1 MKNNLLVKLL
11 AKSFEEFG
19 QFSTDFNEH
28 VQTDLYQSHLVVTIT
43 FEIQNLLNN
52 TQYSKRL
59 NLIFVDAKNIENID
73 RFVRQFKMVL
83 NKEKIITTK
92 DKMVERLEQ
101 YLKGVHRFLM
111 IGELPNLIKKG
122 HRAQDEYMNLRNI
135 LDLMIKIKK

>member
-1 MKNNLLVKLL
+1 M
-11 AKSFEEFG
+11 
-19 QFSTDFNEH
+19 
-28 VQTDLYQSHLVVTIT
+28 
-43 FEIQNLLNN
+43 
-52 TQYSKRL
+52 
-59 NLIFVDAKNIENID
+59 DAKNIENID